1 MLNRLR
7 QSVVSFFDQGLNP
20 MANTQ
25 DYAGDPGLYGPE
37 SVTWKIMRDVSGFM
51 GGLRALMIQSAHP
64 EVVDGFLQH
73 STMLKDPIARLS
85 RTSDYVSTVNFGAMP
100 EVLRMIQRVQQ
111 MHAHVVGTSS
121 RGKQYNA
128 NDPYLT
134 AWVHYSLVQS
144 FLVAYQEYGR
154 YPLTQ
159 QEADQFVQEQ
169 TKTGELMGVD
179 TYLDT
184 ESALH
189 QWLNF
194 NPNIGTVVATQRWM
208 KFLKYPPIGAATK
221 LGYVCLYDAAVES
234 LHPNILSC
242 LNETPKRFARVKA
255 HGFMRCLRL
264 AMGESPVLEAAYK
277 RIGCPLPS

>member
-1 MLNRLR
+1 
-7 QSVVSFFDQGLNP
+7 

-25 DYAGDPGLYGPE
+25 DYAGDLGLYGPE

-73 STMLKDPIARLS
+73 SSMLKDPIARLS
-85 RTSDYVSTVNFGAMP
+85 RTSDYVATLNFGAMP
-100 EVLRMIQRVQQ
+100 EVLSMVQRVQH

-144 FLVAYQEYGR
+144 FLVAYQEYGHH
-154 YPLTQ
+154 PLTQ
-159 QEADQFVQEQ
+159 QEADQYVKEQ

-179 TYLDT
+179 THLDT
-184 ESALH
+184 EAALH

-194 NPNIGTVVATQRWM
+194 NPNIGTVEATQRWM
-208 KFLKYPPIGAATK
+208 KFLKYPPIGAAAK
-221 LGYVCLYDAAVES
+221 LGYACLYDAAVES
-234 LHPNILSC
+234 LHPNILTC
-242 LNETPKRFARVKA
+242 LNEKPKRLARGKA
-255 HGFMRCLRL
+255 HGFIRCLRL
-264 AMGESPVLEAAYK
+264 AMGDPPALLDAYK
-277 RIGCPLPS
+277 RVGQPLPS